1 MRMVIINKRPW
12 AVGLDWSSTRME
24 KLSRSR
30 LLEMAQKID
39 PAFDMMAVQRRLYG
53 FGSSGGRP
61 EDWKKA
67 RSLAAFIQ
75 LPPSFLGLFALED
88 VRGESFW
95 WVIGRQNGQNVGQ
108 GDAVYAT
115 RQEAEQELK
124 SLNELLDNSIAEV
137 VTQEDPAHSLAW
149 LEPLLH
155 VGPGAVLRRRGCLE
169 SLQKAPGRVSPAVLG
184 AGLALGLLIGGGL
197 AFNAWR
203 EHQAEQASLESAR
216 LAKLNK
222 EQRRQELLAHPEN
235 YFEQIW
241 TQAPLAVDVAEPCM
255 EALLAQPTVANGW
268 MLSEASCAGRA
279 VSVAWAHQSQADF
292 LSLPAKAI
300 LKSPQLAVSRMT
312 LATGRK
318 ARTGQNYPGILTRET
333 ATRHLYQITQQ
344 AGARLRLA
352 FQKPEKRSIDKVELS
367 APWIKGEW
375 TLSAVPGSLLQERA
389 LWRALSALPGL
400 TLERISFKNEVWT
413 LQGNIHARER

>member
-53 FGSSGGRP
+53 FGSSGRS

-197 AFNAWR
+197 AFNAWQ
-203 EHQAEQASLESAR
+203 EHQAQRMALESAR
-216 LAKLNK
+216 LARLDK

-268 MLSEASCAGRA
+268 MLSEASCPR
-279 VSVAWAHQSQADF
+279 
-292 LSLPAKAI
+292 
-300 LKSPQLAVSRMT
+300 
-312 LATGRK
+312 RK
-318 ARTGQNYPGILTRET
+318 
-333 ATRHLYQITQQ
+333 RHL
-344 AGARLRLA
+344 GA
-352 FQKPEKRSIDKVELS
+352 PES
-367 APWIKGEW
+367 G
-375 TLSAVPGSLLQERA
+375 
-389 LWRALSALPGL
+389 
-400 TLERISFKNEVWT
+400 
-413 LQGNIHARER
+413 

>member
-88 VRGESFW
+88 VQGESFW

-169 SLQKAPGRVSPAVLG
+169 SLQKAPRRVSSAVLG
-184 AGLALGLLIGGGL
+184 AGLALGLLIGGGM

-203 EHQAEQASLESAR
+203 DHQAEQASLESAR
-216 LAKLNK
+216 LARLNK
-222 EQRRQELLAHPEN
+222 EQRRRELLAHPQD

-241 TQAPLAVDVAEPCM
+241 TQAPLAEDVAVPCM
-255 EALLAQPTVANGW
+255 KALLAQPTVVNGW
-268 MLSEASCAGRA
+268 MLSEASCAGRS
-279 VSVAWAHQSQADF
+279 VSVTWAHQSQADF
-292 LSLPAKAI
+292 LSLPTRAT

-312 LATGRK
+312 LTTDRK
-318 ARTGQNYPGILTRET
+318 VRTGQKYPSILTLEI

-344 AGARLRLA
+344 AGARLRLT
-352 FQKPEKRSIDKVELS
+352 FQKPEKRSIEKVELS
-367 APWIKGEW
+367 APWVKGEW
-375 TLSAVPGSLLQERA
+375 TLSAVPGSLLQEDA
-389 LWRALSALPGL
+389 LWRALDVPGL
-400 TLERISFKNEVWT
+400 TLERISFKNEDWT
-413 LQGNIHARER
+413 LQGNIYAKEK

>member
-1 MRMVIINKRPW
+1 MRMIIINKRPW

-24 KLSRSR
+24 KLSRPR

-61 EDWKKA
+61 EDWTKA
-67 RSLAAFIQ
+67 RSLAAFIP
-75 LPPSFLGLFALED
+75 LPPSFLGLFCLED
-88 VRGESFW
+88 VQGEIFW

-137 VTQEDPAHSLAW
+137 VTLDDPAQSLAW

-184 AGLALGLLIGGGL
+184 AGLALGLLIGTGL
-197 AFNAWR
+197 AFSAWER
-203 EHQAEQASLESAR
+203 QTRQMALEVSAR
-216 LAKLNK
+216 LEKLNR

-235 YFEQIW
+235 YFEQLW
-241 TQAPLAVDVAEPCM
+241 TQAPLAVDVAVPCM

-268 MLSEASCAGRA
+268 QLSEASCSGRA
-279 VSVAWAHQSQADF
+279 FSVTWAHQSQADF
-292 LSLPAKAI
+292 LSLPDQAT
-300 LKSPQLAVSRMT
+300 LKSPQLAVSRLT
-312 LATGRK
+312 LATDRK
-318 ARTGQNYPGILTRET
+318 ARAGQNYPAILTREI
-333 ATRHLYQITQQ
+333 AARHLYQITQQ
-344 AGARLRLA
+344 AGARLRLT
-352 FQKPEKRSIDKVELS
+352 FQKPEKYSIDKVELS
-367 APWIKGEW
+367 APWLKGEW
-375 TLSAVPGSLLQERA
+375 TLNAVPGSLLQESA
-389 LWRALSALPGL
+389 LWRVLSAVPGL
-400 TLERISFKNEVWT
+400 TLERISFRDEAWA
-413 LQGNIHARER
+413 LQGNIYAREK

>member
-12 AVGLDWSSTRME
+12 AVGLDWSSTRLD

-53 FGSSGGRP
+53 FGSSGGQP

-88 VRGESFW
+88 VQGQSFW

-108 GDAVYAT
+108 GDAVYAS

-137 VTQEDPAHSLAW
+137 VTQDKPTRSLAW

-169 SLQKAPGRVSPAVLG
+169 SLQEAPRRVSPTVLG
-184 AGLALGLLIGGGL
+184 VGLAVGLLIGGGL

-203 EHQAEQASLESAR
+203 EHQAEQASIESAR
-216 LAKLNK
+216 LARLNK
-222 EQRRQELLAHPEN
+222 EQRRRELLAHPEN
-235 YFEQIW
+235 YFEQAW
-241 TQAPLAVDVAEPCM
+241 AQAPLAVDVAKPCM
-255 EALLAQPTVANGW
+255 EALLAQPTVVNGW
-268 MLSEASCAGRA
+268 LLSEASCAGRA
-279 VSVAWAHQSQADF
+279 VSVTWAHQSQADF
-292 LSLPAKAI
+292 LSLPAQAR
-300 LKSPQLAVSRMT
+300 LKSPQLAVSRLT

-318 ARTGQNYPGILTRET
+318 ARAGQKYPSLLTRES

-344 AGARLRLA
+344 AGSRLRLT
-352 FQKPEKRSIDKVELS
+352 FQKAEKRSIDKVELS
-367 APWIKGEW
+367 APWVKGDW
-375 TLSAVPGSLLQERA
+375 TLSAVPGSLLRGNA

-400 TLERISFKNEVWT
+400 TLERISFKSEDWT
-413 LQGNIHARER
+413 LQGNIYATEK